1 VVVHPLVLLSVV
13 DHFRRVEED
22 DSEDK
27 RVVGVL
33 LGEYRKGRLDV
44 TSSFAVPF
52 EEDEN
57 DASIWFLDHS
67 YLEKM
72 SGMFRRINAK
82 EKVVGWYSTGPK
94 IRTNDVD
101 IHELFTDYH
110 PNPAFVIVDVSPDNV
125 GIPTSAYRLENEIRD
140 DGTQKEEKTFV
151 HVPSSIEAFEAEEI
165 GVEHL
170 LRDVKDNTVS
180 TLATQVA
187 EKITSL
193 QGLEKR
199 LVEIKKYMD
208 LVVDGTLPVNH
219 EIMGLLQDSFNLLP
233 NLNLE
238 DYVKA
243 FAVKTNDMMLVVYL
257 SSLIRSVVA
266 LHDLINNK
274 RQMKEAEQA
283 ADAAAAAKANP
294 KKEKEGPETGKEDD
308 KENAKK

>member
-1 VVVHPLVLLSVV
+1 MRAPSPPAPPTRSEPFSNLPVAPLC
-13 DHFRRVEED
+13 
-22 DSEDK
+22 
-27 RVVGVL
+27 
-33 LGEYRKGRLDV
+33 
-44 TSSFAVPF
+44 AVFSTLAPARPAP
-52 EEDEN
+52 
-57 DASIWFLDHS
+57 DA
-67 YLEKM
+67 
-72 SGMFRRINAK
+72 AK

-110 PNPAFVIVDVSPDNV
+110 PNPAFVIVDVRPDNV

-140 DGTQKEEKTFV
+140 DGTRKEEKTFV

-193 QGLEKR
+193 QGLERR
-199 LVEIKKYMD
+199 LVEIKRYMD

-274 RQMKEAEQA
+274 RAMKEAEQA

-294 KKEKEGPETGKEDD
+294 KKEKEGPETGKDKEED
-308 KENAKK
+308 KENAKAKK